1 MIVTWEFKPGP
12 PEKHSVPLSI
22 EHGGR
27 RRTCLLHAPPS
38 LREGEA
44 APLVLA
50 FHGTGGTG
58 AGMEAV
64 SGLSR
69 LSDRRGFIVAYPD
82 AVDRSWNDGR
92 GLDPLPSHREGI
104 DDAGFVA
111 ALVAEIRR
119 ARAVAPGR
127 VGAAGISNGGFFCH
141 YLAAKRAD
149 LVAAIAPVAAG
160 MAPAV
165 AADFKPARPVSV
177 LAIQGTE
184 DPLIPYAGGNVK
196 WYRGGALSAE
206 AAVRTWAEHDGCGP
220 DPRREEIPLE
230 GPGEGM
236 RARRDAYRGGKEGT
250 EAELVTLEGGGH
262 TWPGGMQFL
271 PERIIG
277 KTCRG
282 VDASAMI
289 WDFFRRHLRA

>member
-1 MIVTWEFKPGP
+1 MIVTWKFEPGP
-12 PEKHSVPLSI
+12 PEEHSAPFPV

-27 RRTCLLHAPPS
+27 RRTCLLHVPPS
-38 LREGEA
+38 LRKGA
-44 APLVLA
+44 PAPLVLA

-92 GLDPLPSHREGI
+92 GLGHLPSHREGV
-104 DDAGFVA
+104 DDAGYIA
-111 ALVAEIRR
+111 ALVEELRR
-119 ARAVAPGR
+119 AGVAGPGR
-127 VGAAGISNGGFFCH
+127 VCATGISNGGFFCH

-149 LVAAIAPVAAG
+149 LVVAIAPVAAG

-184 DPLIPYAGGNVK
+184 DPLIPYAGGAVK
-196 WYRGGALSAE
+196 WYRGGVLSAE
-206 AAVRTWAEHDGCGP
+206 ASARKWAEHNGCGP

-236 RARRDAYRGGKEGT
+236 RARRDAYRGGKEGA
-250 EAELVTLEGGGH
+250 EVELVTLEGGGH
-262 TWPGGMQFL
+262 TWPGGLPFL

-282 VDASAMI
+282 VDASAMV
-289 WDFFRRHLRA
+289 WEFFSRRLPA